1 MSSPQPD
8 LLALDAAE
16 PTPAMAQYFALKAE
30 HPSFLLFYRMGDF
43 YELFF
48 EDAERAAPALDIAL
62 TKRGKHQG
70 GDIAMCG
77 VPVHAAEAYLSRLIA
92 KGFKVA
98 VCEQMED
105 PAAAKRRGPK
115 AIVRREVVRLVTPGT
130 LTEESLLEPRAN
142 NYVAALARTGR
153 EADSQLGLAWL
164 DISTGELA
172 ARTSSPESLASDL
185 ALLSPSEILVGEEL
199 VEVAEI
205 GGVIALQRAS
215 LSIQPQT
222 RFDSLAAERRLLDVF
237 AVRTLDAFGA
247 FTRAEIAALG
257 GLIAYAQETQKGR
270 LPLIKPPRREELSA
284 TLGLDA
290 ATRANLEIMVSAGG
304 ARAGSL
310 LAAIDRTVTSAGA
323 RALKGRLGAPSCDPD
338 LIEARL
344 AGIDFLIAQPRALEA
359 FRAGLRRVPDLAR
372 ALARLSLGRGGP
384 RDLAQVHA
392 ALIGAAAAGEILERL
407 IEAPGALAQSPGEL
421 DCVARALK
429 PGAEILAL
437 TQDLGRALGDDL
449 PQQARDGE
457 FIRAFYS
464 AAIDAARRARDHSR
478 TLIAELEAKHRAS
491 SGIGA
496 LRIKHNNVLGYFL
509 EAGTA
514 QGARLLQPP
523 HSETYIHRQTLAGVY
538 RFSTLEL
545 NALASRILD
554 AGAEALA
561 LELAAFERLVAATLG
576 LGARLQHIGEALA
589 TLDVEQGLAEL
600 AIEQSYVRPKLDRSL
615 AFAIEGGRHPVVE
628 PALRARG
635 ATFIANPC
643 DLAVEGEAKILLVTG
658 PNMAGKSTYLR
669 QNALIAILAQM
680 GSFVPA
686 RAAHIGIIDRI
697 FSRVGAGDD
706 LAAGRSTFMVEM
718 IETAAILNRAS
729 ARSLVILDEIGRGTA
744 TYDGLAIA
752 WAALEHLHEIVRPR
766 ALFATHYHEL
776 TALSQRLTRLEPV
789 TMRVREWNSDI
800 VFLHEVVPGAADR
813 SYGIHV
819 ARLAGVPESVV
830 TRARAVLAELEASAA
845 KNLHL
850 RIEDLPLFSAPQRE
864 VRPAG
869 AELLQRLA
877 RLDID
882 ALSPREALEA
892 LYRLKAE
899 AGEESA

>member
-1 MSSPQPD
+1 MSSSQPY
-8 LLALDAAE
+8 LLAPEGAE
-16 PTPAMAQYFALKAE
+16 ATPAMAQYFALKAE
-30 HPSFLLFYRMGDF
+30 NPGFLLFYRMGDF

-48 EDAERAAPALDIAL
+48 EDAEKAAPALDIAL
-62 TKRGKHQG
+62 TKRGKHRG
-70 GDIAMCG
+70 ADIAMCG

-105 PAAAKRRGPK
+105 PAAARRRGPK

-142 NYVAALARTGR
+142 NYVVALARTGTG
-153 EADSQLGLAWL
+153 AGGQLALAWL

-172 ARTSSPESLASDL
+172 ARSSTPESLASDL
-185 ALLSPSEILVGEEL
+185 ARLSPAEILVGEEL
-199 VEVAEI
+199 IEVAEI

-215 LSIQPQT
+215 LSVQPQT
-222 RFDSLAAERRLLDVF
+222 RFDSLAAESRLLDVF
-237 AVRTLDAFGA
+237 GVKTLDAFGA

-270 LPLIKPPRREELSA
+270 LPVIKPPRREEVNA

-290 ATRANLEIMVSAGG
+290 ATRANLEIMVAASG
-304 ARAGSL
+304 AREGSL

-323 RALKGRLGAPSCDPD
+323 RALKARLGAPSCDPE

-344 AGIDFLIAQPRALEA
+344 AGIDLLIAQPRALEEI
-359 FRAGLRRVPDLAR
+359 RARLRRVPDLAR

-384 RDLAQVHA
+384 RDLAQIHA
-392 ALIGAAAAGEILERL
+392 ALIGAAAAGGNVDLLVART
-407 IEAPGALAQSPGEL
+407 LAQSPGEL
-421 DCVARALK
+421 ADVARTLR
-429 PGAEILAL
+429 PGAEISAL
-437 TQDLGRALGDDL
+437 TEDLGRALGDDL
-449 PQQARDGE
+449 PLQARDGE
-457 FIRAFYS
+457 FIRAGYS
-464 AAIDAARRARDHSR
+464 PAIDAARLVRDHSR

-509 EAGTA
+509 EASSA
-514 QGARLLQPP
+514 QGARLLQLP

-538 RFSTLEL
+538 RFSTQEL
-545 NALASRILD
+545 NELQSRILD

-561 LELAAFERLVAATLG
+561 LELEAFEGLLGATLG
-576 LGARLQHIGEALA
+576 LGARLQQIGEALA
-589 TLDVEQGLAEL
+589 ILDVAQGLAHL
-600 AIEQSYVRPKLDRSL
+600 AIEETYVRPKLDNSL
-615 AFAIEGGRHPVVE
+615 AFEIEGGRHPVVE
-628 PALRARG
+628 PALKARG
-635 ATFIANPC
+635 ATFIANSC

-729 ARSLVILDEIGRGTA
+729 EASLVILDEIGRGTA

-752 WAALEHLHEIVRPR
+752 WAALEHLHEVVRPR

-776 TALSQRLTRLEPV
+776 TALSQRLKRLEPV
-789 TMRVREWNSDI
+789 TMRVREWNSEI

-830 TRARAVLAELEASAA
+830 TRARTVLAELEASAA
-845 KNLHL
+845 QNLRL
-850 RIEDLPLFSAPQRE
+850 RIEDLPLFSSPQIE
-864 VRPAG
+864 VRA
-869 AELLQRLA
+869 ADAKLFQRLA

-882 ALSPREALEA
+882 ALSPRQALEA
-892 LYRLKAE
+892 LYQLKAE
-899 AGEESA
+899 AGKESS